1 MKLNILRIAIGLAL
15 PALTL
20 SAAELRVSAAASLS
34 ETMTEI
40 SDLHQKLHGEKLVLN
55 FGGSN
60 TLARQIKEGAPCDL
74 FFSADEATLK
84 QLLTEDLLHTNSVAN
99 LLGNALVVITPAK
112 IPLQITSAE
121 DLASVKRLALGDPAA
136 VPAGIYARKWLESQ
150 NAWKAIE
157 PKVVATENV
166 RGALAAVAS
175 GNVDAGIVYKTD
187 AMTSKEVKVTYEVP
201 ADQAPPIIYPIAA
214 TKSSKDQGKAIRFIA
229 FLQTEEATAIFRKHG
244 FVPLPPPTE
253 P

>member
-1 MKLNILRIAIGLAL
+1 MKPFLLKFAIALAL
-15 PALTL
+15 SFLPAT
-20 SAAELRVSAAASLS
+20 ADELRVSAAASLS

-40 SDLHQKLHGEKLVLN
+40 SELHLKSHGEKLVLN

-60 TLARQIKEGAPCDL
+60 ALARQIKEGAPCDL

-84 QLLTEDLLHTNSVAN
+84 QLLAEDLLHTNSVTN
-99 LLGNALVVITPAK
+99 LLGNALVVITPSES
-112 IPLQITSAE
+112 PLQIKSAA
-121 DLASVKRLALGDPAA
+121 DLTSVKRLALGDPAA
-136 VPAGIYARKWLESQ
+136 VPAGVYARKWLESQ
-150 NAWKAIE
+150 DVWKAIE

-175 GNVDAGIVYKTD
+175 GNVDAGVVYKTD
-187 AMTSKEVKVTYEVP
+187 AMTSKEVSVAYEVP

-214 TKSSKDQGKAIRFIA
+214 TKSSKDPGKAIRFIA
-229 FLQTEEATAIFRKHG
+229 FLRTEEVAAVFRKHG
-244 FVPLPPPTE
+244 FVPLPPPTA

>member
-1 MKLNILRIAIGLAL
+1 MKSFLFRVAIGLAL
-15 PALTL
+15 SFLPIT
-20 SAAELRVSAAASLS
+20 AAELRVSAAASLS

-40 SDLHQKLHGEKLVLN
+40 SALHEKTQGEKLLLN

-60 TLARQIKEGAPCDL
+60 ALARQIKEGAPCDL

-84 QLLTEDLLHTNSVAN
+84 QLLSEDLLHANSVAN
-99 LLGNALVVITPAK
+99 LLGNSLVVITPANSPLK
-112 IPLQITSAE
+112 IQSAA
-121 DLASVKRLALGDPAA
+121 DLATVKRIALGDPAA
-136 VPAGIYARKWLESQ
+136 VPAGVYARKWLESQ

-175 GNVDAGIVYKTD
+175 GNVDAGVVYKTD
-187 AMTSKEVKVTYEVP
+187 AMTSKEVSVAYEVP
-201 ADQAPPIIYPIAA
+201 ADQAPPIIYPVAA
-214 TKSSKDQGKAIRFIA
+214 TKSSKDPGKAIRFIA
-229 FLQTEEATAIFRKHG
+229 FLRTEEAAAVFRKHG
-244 FVPLPPPTE
+244 FVPLPPTTE

>member
-1 MKLNILRIAIGLAL
+1 MKRLLVRFALGFGLCLL
-15 PALTL
+15 PAI
-20 SAAELRVSAAASLS
+20 AAELRVSAAASLS

-40 SDLHQKLHGEKLVLN
+40 SALHEKTHGEKLILN

-84 QLLTEDLLHTNSVAN
+84 QLLAEGLLHDNSVAN
-99 LLGNALVVITPAK
+99 LLGNALVVITPANSPLK
-112 IPLQITSAE
+112 IQSAA
-121 DLASVKRLALGDPAA
+121 DLATVKRLALGDPAA
-136 VPAGIYARKWLESQ
+136 VPAGVYARKWLESQ
-150 NAWKAIE
+150 NTWKAIE
-157 PKVVATENV
+157 SKVVATENV

-187 AMTSKEVKVTYEVP
+187 AMTSKEVAVAYEVP
-201 ADQAPPIIYPIAA
+201 KEQSPPVIYPIAA
-214 TKSSKDQGKAIRFIA
+214 TKSSKDPGKAIRFIA
-229 FLQTEEATAIFRKHG
+229 FLRTEEVAAVFRKHG